1 MAQTLINNLSYS
13 TLDATKLSGNLPA
26 LNGSSLTN
34 LVAGKILQTVFTK
47 QSSDFQSTSN
57 SFTDVISRTI
67 TLSATSSKVL
77 VQCFIGIHA
86 TRNGDQLYADY
97 KILRDSTAIIDRE
110 PTGGNGFHGR
120 YLTSHNSSS
129 RAGQTHQLTWNGID
143 SPSSTSEITYKLQSR
158 DLNNGGENSHVDVDG
173 CYLILSEIGA

>member
-34 LVAGKILQTVFTK
+34 LVAGKILQTVYTK
-47 QSSDFQSTSN
+47 QSGNYQVTS
-57 SFTDVISRTI
+57 SSYTDVISRTI

-77 VQCFIGIHA
+77 IQCFIGIHA
-86 TRNGDQLYADY
+86 TRDGDQLYGDY

-110 PTGGNGFHGR
+110 PEGGTGFHGR
-120 YLTSHNSSS
+120 YLTSHNSSA
-129 RAGQTHQLTWNGID
+129 RAGQTHQLTWNGVD
-143 SPSSTSEITYKLQSR
+143 EPSSTSELTYKLQSR
-158 DLNNGGENSHVDVDG
+158 DVNNGGNSSYTDVDG

>member
-1 MAQTLINNLSYS
+1 MALIKTNARSAS
-13 TLDATKLSGNLPA
+13 ALDATILTGNLPA
-26 LNGSSLTN
+26 ISGASLTG
-34 LVAGKILQTVFTK
+34 VSAGKLLQTVFTK
-47 QSSDFQSTSN
+47 QSSAFQSTSN

-67 TLSATSSKVL
+67 TLSATTSKVL

-86 TRNGDQLYADY
+86 TRNGDQLYGDY
-97 KILRDSTAIIDRE
+97 KILRGSTAIIDRE

-143 SPSSTSEITYKLQSR
+143 SPSSTSELTYKLQSR
-158 DLNNGGENSHVDVDG
+158 DVNNGGENSHCNIDG

>member
-1 MAQTLINNLSYS
+1 MSLVKLNARSATA
-13 TLDATKLSGNLPA
+13 LDATVLTGNLPRISGA
-26 LNGSSLTN
+26 SLTGITT
-34 LVAGKILQTVFTK
+34 GKILQTVFTK
-47 QSSDFQSTSN
+47 QSGDFQSTSS

-77 VQCFIGIHA
+77 IQCFIAIHA
-86 TRNGDQLYADY
+86 TRDGDQLYGDY

-110 PTGGNGFHGR
+110 PEGGNGFHGR
-120 YLTSHNSSS
+120 YLTTHNSSA

-158 DLNNGGENSHVDVDG
+158 DVNNGGNSSYADVDG